1 METANIT
8 KEGYTNF
15 FRDEAK
21 ENSGSFICVDDLYF
35 STRVQ
40 NFISSYDMQISF
52 RNDAQRLFGVPR
64 EKPQTPEEHVE
75 VPPWVRLPYCPKNIM
90 SRTYPAR
97 IGEWRRN

>member
-21 ENSGSFICVDDLYF
+21 DTSNSYICVDDLYF

-40 NFISSYDMQISF
+40 NFVSSYDNQVEF
-52 RNDAQRLFGVPR
+52 RNDANRFDYYQILSFLLF
-64 EKPQTPEEHVE
+64 
-75 VPPWVRLPYCPKNIM
+75 I
-90 SRTYPAR
+90 
-97 IGEWRRN
+97 